1 MTGTSKLMNYEA
13 EAQKETKKK
22 KNQEPAPVKEQ
33 VQAQAVTNVVAKK
46 KFVPEKVEEKKIN
59 VKDAFSPS
67 TLAWIKKENLDADKI
82 LKAKELMDR
91 GPDEVK
97 TKSKGTNLEEIL
109 SQKEWVV
116 VSLLYKDKK
125 DNKLKM
131 NESTI
136 LAYHSKVK
144 GEKKAKEAYAIWKDS
159 KNGKE
164 IVKKSTDEINPME
177 ITSKVSSKKDVVKKE
192 TTEKETI
199 AQELNNEM
207 KKESKL
213 LESEFFKNLYGP
225 SMGDYKSNPKSMEKL
240 KELGKVAME
249 KSGERIAQR
258 KAHQKEEPVVK
269 KETNTVPVAK
279 ENIEKNKEKTPG
291 EEYQKARR
299 EAGHKDSE
307 EQKRKG
313 EESKPQVKK
322 ESEEERKQREQKER
336 EAADI

>member
-46 KFVPEKVEEKKIN
+46 KFDPEKVEEKKIN
-59 VKDAFSPS
+59 VNDAFSPS

-91 GPDEVK
+91 GPNEVK
-97 TKSKGTNLEEIL
+97 TGSKEG
-109 SQKEWVV
+109 VV

-307 EQKRKG
+307 EQKRQRKG

-322 ESEEERKQREQKER
+322 ESEEEKKRRER
-336 EAADI
+336 EEADI